1 MKSKLI
7 LLAGI
12 FGLATQ
18 LPAQLP
24 VGSHYPTGAEGIK
37 GSSLPPPGIYLRDY
51 NFFYTATK
59 VDGAPVDVNVFAYV
73 QAPRLIWIT
82 KQEILGANYGMDII
96 VPFAYKNIY
105 ADAPIGT
112 AGKFNLADIQLEPVL
127 LSWHLKQ
134 FDFAFGYALWV
145 PSGNFDAGTPAK
157 YLGSPGM
164 GFLTQM
170 ITLGGTWYADEKKT
184 WACSLLNRYEINTE
198 QNDTHITPGNMFTME
213 WGLSKTVVDNIDVG
227 VIGYYQQLVT
237 KDSGTSA
244 SPHFSHVVAVGPE
257 VNALWPKL
265 GLFTSLR
272 YAIEVDAANR
282 PQGQTVVLTIT
293 KPF

>member
-1 MKSKLI
+1 MKKIASISL
-7 LLAGI
+7 
-12 FGLATQ
+12 GLATLV
-18 LPAQLP
+18 LPVAAQLP

-59 VDGAPVDVNVFAYV
+59 VDGAPVDVDIFAYV
-73 QAPRLIWIT
+73 QAPRLIWMT
-82 KQEILGANYGMDII
+82 KQKILGANYGMDII

-112 AGKFNLADIQLEPVL
+112 AGQFNLADIQIEPVL

-134 FDFAFGYALWV
+134 FDFAFGYAVWV
-145 PSGNFDAGTPAK
+145 PSGKFDASTPAK
-157 YLGSPGM
+157 YLSSPGL

-170 ITLGGTWYADEKKT
+170 ITLGGTWYADEQKT
-184 WACSLLNRYEINTE
+184 WAFSLLNRYEINTE
-198 QNDTHITPGNMFTME
+198 QDDTHITPGNMFTVE
-213 WGLSKTVVDNIDVG
+213 WGFSKTVVPNIDVG

-237 KDSGTSA
+237 KDSGTGA